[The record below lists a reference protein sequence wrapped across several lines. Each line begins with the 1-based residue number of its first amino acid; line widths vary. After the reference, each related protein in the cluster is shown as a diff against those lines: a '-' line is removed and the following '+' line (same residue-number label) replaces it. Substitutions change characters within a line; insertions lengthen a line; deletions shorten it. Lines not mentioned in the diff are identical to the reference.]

1 MSYDLY
7 DMPTISVR
15 ISEEERKK
23 LLKYGSLSSSVRD
36 ALRLY
41 LDTKKSEEL
50 LRKLEELQ
58 RRNPITTT
66 TREEVRLIREDRAR

>member
-1 MSYDLY
+1 
-7 DMPTISVR
+7 MPTITVR

-23 LLKYGSLSSSVRD
+23 LLRHGSISSSVRD

-50 LRKLEELQ
+50 LRKLEQLQ
-58 RRNPITTT
+58 AKNPIATT
-66 TREEVRLIREDRAR
+66 TREEVRLIREDRAH

>member
-23 LLKYGSLSSSVRD
+23 LLKYGSFSSSVRD

-66 TREEVRLIREDRAR
+66 TMEEVRLIREDRAR